1 MENQIIYNLKKSNK
15 NNNNNYYGENNNK
28 KKEEHNNLHTE
39 YNNNNNKKKEEYNNL
54 HTEYNNNNNKKKEEH
69 NNLHTEII
77 IENKQILSNNIR
89 HFQNRN
95 SVSVI
100 MPSLNINERV
110 QTPTNVFENNNK
122 QRYHYFIGNIFRN
135 DHQIKLLKRI
145 QSKLRKKYLLRKFHW
160 SNYFCTNLIYL
171 GYLDQA
177 TATKYMENIIKKLLS
192 AISNKF
198 SKLICNYNNY
208 KISYDKSYYKVSLE
222 INDTNNYLKDIIIP
236 YLEEN
241 GIKPIYEKK
250 TFPHNPSIDL
260 IYYKY
265 SDYFKDRKP
274 EIRIQIPEEQFIIDH
289 ISLIKGTP
297 VSIRSGTPSLHDQM
311 HLEEILKYKFPL
323 KEI

>member
-1 MENQIIYNLKKSNK
+1 MENQIIYNLKKSNNNK
-15 NNNNNYYGENNNK
+15 NNNNYYGENNNYNK
-28 KKEEHNNLHTE
+28 KNINKLEEKHNNLRKEYNNKEEHSNLHTE
-39 YNNNNNKKKEEYNNL
+39 YNNNNNNTRDHQNL
-54 HTEYNNNNNKKKEEH
+54 
-69 NNLHTEII
+69 II
-77 IENKQILSNNIR
+77 N
-89 HFQNRN
+89 NRN

-100 MPSLNINERV
+100 IPSPSVNERDKSSM
-110 QTPTNVFENNNK
+110 NVIENNNK

-171 GYLDQA
+171 GYLDQT
-177 TATKYMENIIKKLLS
+177 TANKYMENIIKKLLS

-222 INDTNNYLKDIIIP
+222 INDNNNYLKDIIIP

-250 TFPHNPSIDL
+250 TFNHNPSIDL

-274 EIRIQIPEEQFIIDH
+274 EIRIQVPEEQFIIDH